1 MVTLRVPIVSLVLL
15 SAVASL
21 RADGQRPI
29 SFNRDIRPILSDRCY
44 LCHGPDEGT
53 READLRLDLRGDSA
67 LAALAPGHA
76 EMSEVVK
83 RIFSTDPDEVMPPPE
98 SHKSL
103 TPAERDTIRRWIDE
117 GAKYETHWAY
127 QPLERPAVPAVG
139 ESHPVDAFIV
149 AKLRAKGADL
159 SPEASPERL
168 LRRLSLDL
176 TGLPPTEAERAAFLA
191 DRAPGAYGGQVDR
204 LLASPRFGERMAV
217 WWLDVA
223 RFADTVGFH
232 GDQNQRIFPYRDY
245 VIDAFNANK
254 PFDRFT
260 TEQLAGDLLPDATP
274 EQRVATG
281 YNRLNMM
288 TREGGA
294 QPKEYLAK
302 YGAERVRSVSTA
314 WLGSTF
320 GCAECHDH
328 KFDPIPAR
336 DFYELQAFF
345 ADVKQ
350 WGVYHDYGYT
360 PNPELKGFS
369 NDHPFPPELLVESPY
384 LQTRD
389 REARAALLAYVDG
402 LAPATREPAFPAW
415 RAETQAWLA
424 SHADG
429 WAYPELSATRWIKPR
444 ALDEPPLER
453 APDGALQLGRATKSG
468 EYVRLVLKPAAGRV
482 ASLRVRLE
490 GVPYPVSAA
499 AGGFRIMEIEH
510 ASGERTTRASLHFAE
525 ANHRRPRYR
534 NGYELD
540 GVTYGWR
547 LPEADPGEPLESVWV
562 LSEPVDIR
570 EGDEL
575 RLRIGYDMA
584 GVVRVGVS
592 PLATLDPLDL
602 VNGRVRAALAA
613 ATDSATP
620 QTPARVAGA
629 ETAASSS
636 PTPRSPGIDGGTAQ
650 RLLLETWLA
659 SRTDDRT
666 RRDHLRAETARI
678 REMNGGKAWTLVTES
693 APPLEVRVL
702 PRGNW
707 QDESGPVVLPA
718 TPSFLPGRRE
728 STPERRLTRFN
739 LAEWLLSRDNPLTAR
754 TVANRLWMPFFGTAL
769 SAVVDDLGSQGE
781 PPSHPELLDWL
792 AVDFREG
799 GWDVKRF
806 VRLLVTSR
814 TYRQSTQHRPAL
826 REVDPANRLLAAQ
839 NPRRLDAEFARD
851 NALFVAG
858 LLDLRL
864 IGGPSARPY
873 QPAGHYAALQF
884 PDREYLNSEPDEQWR
899 RGVYMHWQ
907 RTFLHPMLVNFDA
920 PNRDECT
927 AQRSAS
933 NTPQQALTL
942 LNDPTFVEAARVFA
956 LRLLQGPA
964 ATDADRID
972 RAFVLAVGRAPAP
985 ADRERLLA
993 FLQAQERHYAANP
1006 DDAKRFLAAGVH
1018 RAPEADAL
1026 PAPALAAWT
1035 QLGRVLLNAQETI
1048 TRY

>member
-1 MVTLRVPIVSLVLL
+1 MLTLRVPIASLVLL
-15 SAVASL
+15 LTAASL
-21 RADGQRPI
+21 RAEVQRPL

-53 READLRLDLRGDSA
+53 READLRLDLRGESA
-67 LAALAPGHA
+67 LAVLSPGKA
-76 EMSEVVK
+76 EASEVVK
-83 RIFSTDPDEVMPPPE
+83 RIFSTDADEVMPPPE
-98 SHKSL
+98 SHKAL
-103 TPAERDTIRRWIDE
+103 TPAERDTIRRWVDE

-127 QPLERPAVPAVG
+127 QPLERPAVPTVG
-139 ESHPVDAFIV
+139 EAHPIDAFV
-149 AKLRAKGADL
+149 VEKLRAKGADL

-191 DRAPGAYGGQVDR
+191 DRAPGAYERQIDR

-294 QPKEYLAK
+294 QSKEYLAK

-384 LQTRD
+384 LQARD
-389 REARAALLAYVDG
+389 REARTALLAYVDG
-402 LAPATREPAFPAW
+402 LAPTTRDSGFAAW
-415 RAETQAWLA
+415 QAETQEWL
-424 SHADG
+424 SRHGEG
-429 WAYPELSATRWIKPR
+429 WAFPELSATRWIKPR

-453 APDGALQLGRATKSG
+453 DATGGLRLGRATKSG
-468 EYVRLVLKPAAGRV
+468 EHVRLVLKPEAGRI

-490 GVPYPVSAA
+490 GVPFPVRAD

-510 ASGERTTRASLHFAE
+510 ASGETTTRASVHFAE

-547 LPEADPGEPLESVWV
+547 LPESDPGETLESVWV
-562 LSEPVDIR
+562 LSEPLEVR
-570 EGDEL
+570 AGDEL
-575 RLRIGYDMA
+575 RLRIGYDIE
-584 GVVRVGVS
+584 GVARIGVS
-592 PLATLDPLDL
+592 PLAALDPRDL
-602 VNGRVRAALAA
+602 ANGRVLAALAA
-613 ATDSATP
+613 ADGASTAT
-620 QTPARVAGA
+620 T
-629 ETAASSS
+629 TAAAANARRAADAEGAS
-636 PTPRSPGIDGGTAQ
+636 A
-650 RLLLETWLA
+650 RLRLETWLV
-659 SRTDDRT
+659 SRTDDRA
-666 RRDHLRAETARI
+666 RRDHLRAEVARI
-678 REMNGGKAWTLVTES
+678 RSLNGGKAWTLVTES
-693 APPLEVRVL
+693 TPPLDVRVL

-707 QDESGPVVLPA
+707 LIETGEIMEPA
-718 TPSFLPGRRE
+718 IPAQFRPASRAV
-728 STPERRLTRFN
+728 SDRRLNRLD
-739 LAEWLLSRDNPLTAR
+739 LADWLVSPENPLTAR
-754 TVANRLWMPFFGTAL
+754 VVVNRFWRQFFGTGL
-769 SAVVDDLGSQGE
+769 SKVLDDFGAQGE
-781 PPSHPELLDWL
+781 PPRHPELLDWL
-792 AVDFREG
+792 AVEFRES
-799 GWDVKRF
+799 GWDVKHL
-806 VRLLVTSR
+806 VRLMVTSR
-814 TYRQSTQHRPAL
+814 TYRQTSSAS
-826 REVDPANRLLAAQ
+826 RELLARDPENRELARQ
-839 NPRRLDAEFARD
+839 GRWRIEAEMVRD
-851 NALFVAG
+851 SALQVSG
-858 LLDLRL
+858 LLVPR
-864 IGGPSARPY
+864 IGGPSVRPY
-873 QPAGHYAALQF
+873 QPDGYWENLNF
-884 PDREYLNSEPDEQWR
+884 PQRGYDASSGGDQYR
-899 RGVYMHWQ
+899 RGLYTWWQ
-907 RTFLHPMLVNFDA
+907 RSYVHPSMLAFDA
-920 PNRDECT
+920 ATREECAAERNR
-927 AQRSAS
+927 S
-933 NTPQQALTL
+933 NIPQQALVL
-942 LNDPTFVEAARVFA
+942 LNDPSYVEAARSFAARILREGSGDDTARLTWAWRQALARAPLDSELSA
-956 LRLLQGPA
+956 LR
-964 ATDADRID
+964 
-972 RAFVLAVGRAPAP
+972 
-985 ADRERLLA
+985 RLLETQRTA
-993 FLQAQERHYAANP
+993 F
-1006 DDAKRFLAAGVH
+1006 AKD
-1018 RAPEADAL
+1018 PEAAAQFTQTGKAPT
-1026 PAPALAAWT
+1026 PAGLDPVQWAAWT
-1035 QLGRVLLNAQETI
+1035 DVARALLNLHETI
-1048 TRY
+1048 TRS

>member
-191 DRAPGAYGGQVDR
+191 DRAPGAYERQVDR

-402 LAPATREPAFPAW
+402 FLRRRRANRRSRRGGRRRRRGWRATRTAGPIRSF
-415 RAETQAWLA
+415 R
-424 SHADG
+424 
-429 WAYPELSATRWIKPR
+429 R
-444 ALDEPPLER
+444 
-453 APDGALQLGRATKSG
+453 PDGSSPGRSTNLRWSG
-468 EYVRLVLKPAAGRV
+468 RRTAPCSSAGRR
-482 ASLRVRLE
+482 S
-490 GVPYPVSAA
+490 
-499 AGGFRIMEIEH
+499 
-510 ASGERTTRASLHFAE
+510 RAS
-525 ANHRRPRYR
+525 
-534 NGYELD
+534 
-540 GVTYGWR
+540 TSGW
-547 LPEADPGEPLESVWV
+547 
-562 LSEPVDIR
+562 
-570 EGDEL
+570 
-575 RLRIGYDMA
+575 
-584 GVVRVGVS
+584 
-592 PLATLDPLDL
+592 
-602 VNGRVRAALAA
+602 
-613 ATDSATP
+613 
-620 QTPARVAGA
+620 
-629 ETAASSS
+629 SSS
-636 PTPRSPGIDGGTAQ
+636 PPRDASPRSACAWKACRTPCRRRRGAFASWRSSTPRASGRRAPRCTSRRRTIGVRATATATNSTASPMDGACRRPTP
-650 RLLLETWLA
+650 A
-659 SRTDDRT
+659 SRWSPC
-666 RRDHLRAETARI
+666 
-678 REMNGGKAWTLVTES
+678 G
-693 APPLEVRVL
+693 
-702 PRGNW
+702 
-707 QDESGPVVLPA
+707 
-718 TPSFLPGRRE
+718 
-728 STPERRLTRFN
+728 
-739 LAEWLLSRDNPLTAR
+739 
-754 TVANRLWMPFFGTAL
+754 
-769 SAVVDDLGSQGE
+769 
-781 PPSHPELLDWL
+781 
-792 AVDFREG
+792 
-799 GWDVKRF
+799 
-806 VRLLVTSR
+806 
-814 TYRQSTQHRPAL
+814 
-826 REVDPANRLLAAQ
+826 
-839 NPRRLDAEFARD
+839 
-851 NALFVAG
+851 
-858 LLDLRL
+858 
-864 IGGPSARPY
+864 
-873 QPAGHYAALQF
+873 
-884 PDREYLNSEPDEQWR
+884 
-899 RGVYMHWQ
+899 
-907 RTFLHPMLVNFDA
+907 
-920 PNRDECT
+920 C
-927 AQRSAS
+927 
-933 NTPQQALTL
+933 
-942 LNDPTFVEAARVFA
+942 
-956 LRLLQGPA
+956 
-964 ATDADRID
+964 
-972 RAFVLAVGRAPAP
+972 
-985 ADRERLLA
+985 
-993 FLQAQERHYAANP
+993 
-1006 DDAKRFLAAGVH
+1006 
-1018 RAPEADAL
+1018 
-1026 PAPALAAWT
+1026 
-1035 QLGRVLLNAQETI
+1035 
-1048 TRY
+1048 

>member
-1 MVTLRVPIVSLVLL
+1 MVTLRLSIASLVLCL
-15 SAVASL
+15 TAASL
-21 RADGQRPI
+21 RAEAQRPL

-53 READLRLDLRGDSA
+53 READLRLDLRGESA
-67 LAALAPGHA
+67 LAVLSPGKA
-76 EMSEVVK
+76 EASEVVK
-83 RIFSTDPDEVMPPPE
+83 RIFSTDADEVMPPPE
-98 SHKSL
+98 SHKAL
-103 TPAERDTIRRWIDE
+103 TSAERDTIRRWIDE

-127 QPLERPAVPAVG
+127 QPLERPAVPTVG
-139 ESHPVDAFIV
+139 EAHPIDAFV
-149 AKLRAKGADL
+149 VQKLRAKGADL
-159 SPEASPERL
+159 SPEASRERL

-191 DRAPGAYGGQVDR
+191 DRAPGAYERQVDR

-260 TEQLAGDLLPDATP
+260 TEQLAGDLLPNATP

-294 QPKEYLAK
+294 QAKEYLAK

-328 KFDPIPAR
+328 KFDPIAAR

-350 WGVYHDYGYT
+350 WGIYHDYGYT

-384 LQTRD
+384 LQARD
-389 REARAALLAYVDG
+389 REARTALLAYLDG
-402 LAPATREPAFPAW
+402 LSPTTRDPAFAAW
-415 RAETQAWLA
+415 RAETQAWL
-424 SHADG
+424 SRHAEG
-429 WAYPELSATRWIKPR
+429 WAFPELSATRWIKPR

-453 APDGALQLGRATKSG
+453 DATGGLRLGRATKSG
-468 EYVRLVLKPAAGRV
+468 EYVRVVLKPAAGRI
-482 ASLRVRLE
+482 ASLRVRLD
-490 GVPYPVSAA
+490 GVPYPVRAD

-510 ASGERTTRASLHFAE
+510 ASGETTTRASLHFAE

-547 LPEADPGEPLESVWV
+547 LPELDPGEPLESVWV
-562 LSEPVDIR
+562 LSEPVEIR

-575 RLRIGYDMA
+575 RLRIGYDME
-584 GVVRVGVS
+584 GVARIGVS
-592 PLATLDPLDL
+592 PLAALDPRDL
-602 VNGRVRAALAA
+602 VNGRVSAALAA
-613 ATDSATP
+613 ADGASTAT
-620 QTPARVAGA
+620 T
-629 ETAASSS
+629 TAAAANARRAADAEWAWS
-636 PTPRSPGIDGGTAQ
+636 
-650 RLLLETWLA
+650 RLRLETWLV
-659 SRTDDRT
+659 SRTDDRA
-666 RRDHLRAETARI
+666 RRDHLRAEVARI
-678 REMNGGKAWTLVTES
+678 RSLNGGKAWTLVTES
-693 APPLEVRVL
+693 APPLPVRVL

-707 QDESGPVVLPA
+707 QDESGPLVLPA

-728 STPERRLTRFN
+728 STPEHRLTRLD

-754 TVANRLWMPFFGTAL
+754 TVANRLWLPFFGTAL

-781 PPSHPELLDWL
+781 LPSHPELLDWL
-792 AVDFREG
+792 AVEFREG

-814 TYRQSTQHRPAL
+814 TYRQSTQYRPDL

-839 NPRRLDAEFARD
+839 NPRRLDAEFVRD

-858 LLDLRL
+858 LLDLSR

-884 PDREYLNSEPDEQWR
+884 PDREYINSEPDEQWR

-956 LRLLQGPA
+956 LRLLESP
-964 ATDADRID
+964 TTNDAERVD
-972 RAFVLAVGRAPAP
+972 RAFVLAVGRTPAV
-985 ADRERLLA
+985 ADRERLLT
-993 FLQAQERHYAANP
+993 FLKAQQEHYAANP
-1006 DDAKRFLAAGVH
+1006 DEAKRVLAVGLH
-1018 RAPEADAL
+1018 RT
-1026 PAPALAAWT
+1026 PAAESIPASTLAAWT

>member
-1 MVTLRVPIVSLVLL
+1 MVTLRAPIVSLVLL

-29 SFNRDIRPILSDRCY
+29 SFNRDIRPILADRCY

-53 READLRLDLRGDSA
+53 READLRLDRRGDSA
-67 LAALAPGHA
+67 LAVLAPGKA
-76 EMSEVVK
+76 EASEVVK
-83 RIFSTDPDEVMPPPE
+83 RIFSIDPDEVMPPPE
-98 SHKSL
+98 SHKTL
-103 TPAERDTIRRWIDE
+103 TSSERDTIRRWIDQ
-117 GAKYETHWAY
+117 GATYETHWAY
-127 QPLERPAVPAVG
+127 QPLERPAIPAIG
-139 ESHPVDAFIV
+139 EPHPVDAFIL
-149 AKLRAKGADL
+149 AKLRTKGADF

-176 TGLPPTEAERAAFLA
+176 TGLPPTEEERATFLA
-191 DRAPGAYGGQVDR
+191 DRAPGAYERQVDR

-223 RFADTVGFH
+223 RFADSVGFH

-294 QPKEYLAK
+294 QSKEYLAK

-350 WGVYHDYGYT
+350 WGVYHDYSYT

-369 NDHPFPPELLVESPY
+369 NDHPFPPELLVESLY
-384 LQTRD
+384 LQVRD

-402 LAPATREPAFPAW
+402 LAPATQDPAFTAW
-415 RAETQAWLA
+415 RTDAQTWLA
-424 SHADG
+424 QHTDG

-453 APDGALQLGRATKSG
+453 TPDGALQLGRATKSG
-468 EYVRLVLKPAAGRV
+468 EYVRLVLKPVAGRV
-482 ASLRVRLE
+482 ASLRVHLE
-490 GVPYPVSAA
+490 GVPYPVPAE

-510 ASGERTTRASLHFAE
+510 ASGDQTKRATLHFAE
-525 ANHRRPRYR
+525 ANHHRARYR

-562 LSEPVDIR
+562 LSEPLDIR

-584 GVVRVGVS
+584 GVARIGVS
-592 PLATLDPLDL
+592 PLATLAPLDL
-602 VNGRVRAALAA
+602 INGRLRAAFATS
-613 ATDSATP
+613 TDS
-620 QTPARVAGA
+620 VH
-629 ETAASSS
+629 
-636 PTPRSPGIDGGTAQ
+636 PRSAAQSQPERAPERIPRLPKIDDEVAR
-650 RLLLETWLA
+650 RLLLETWLV
-659 SRTDDRT
+659 SRADDRA
-666 RRDHLRAETARI
+666 RRDHLRAAMAQI
-678 REMNGGKAWTLVTES
+678 RELNGGKAWTLVTES
-693 APPLEVRVL
+693 ASPLEVRVL

-707 QDESGPVVLPA
+707 QDQSGPVVLPA

-728 STPERRLTRFN
+728 STPERRLTRLD

-792 AVDFREG
+792 AVEFREG

-814 TYRQSTQHRPAL
+814 TYRQSTQHRPDL

-839 NPRRLDAEFARD
+839 NPRRLDAEFVRD

-884 PDREYLNSEPDEQWR
+884 PDREYLNSEPEEQWR

-956 LRLLQGPA
+956 LRLLRGPA
-964 ATDADRID
+964 AGDADRID

-985 ADRERLLA
+985 ADRARLLA
-993 FLQAQERHYAANP
+993 FLQAQERHYAANL
-1006 DDAKRFLAAGVH
+1006 DDAKRFLAIGVH
-1018 RAPEADAL
+1018 RSPEADAL
-1026 PAPALAAWT
+1026 PAATLAAWT
-1035 QLGRVLLNAQETI
+1035 QLARVLLNAQETI

>member
-1 MVTLRVPIVSLVLL
+1 MVILRVPIVSLVLL

-21 RADGQRPI
+21 RADGQRPL

-53 READLRLDLRGDSA
+53 READLRLDLRGESA
-67 LAALAPGHA
+67 LAALAPGQA
-76 EMSEVVK
+76 GTSEVVK

-98 SHKSL
+98 SHKAL

-139 ESHPVDAFIV
+139 EPHPVDAFVV
-149 AKLRAKGADL
+149 AKLRANGADL

-176 TGLPPTEAERAAFLA
+176 TGLPPTEAEREAFLA
-191 DRAPGAYGGQVDR
+191 DRAPGAYERQVDR

-260 TEQLAGDLLPDATP
+260 TEQLAGDLLPNATA

-389 REARAALLAYVDG
+389 REARTALLAYVDG
-402 LAPATREPAFPAW
+402 LAPATREPAFAAW

-429 WAYPELSATRWIKPR
+429 WAFPELSATRWIKPR

-468 EYVRLVLKPAAGRV
+468 EYVRVVLKPAAGRV

-490 GVPYPVSAA
+490 GVPFPVPAN

-510 ASGERTTRASLHFAE
+510 VSGDRTTSASLHFAE

-540 GVTYGWR
+540 GVTHGWR
-547 LPEADPGEPLESVWV
+547 LPESDPGEPLESVWI
-562 LSEPVDIR
+562 LGEPLELR

-584 GVVRVGVS
+584 GVARIGVS
-592 PLATLDPLDL
+592 PLATLAPLDL
-602 VNGRVRAALAA
+602 VNGQLRAALAA

-620 QTPARVAGA
+620 RTPARGAGA
-629 ETAASSS
+629 ETAAAAS
-636 PTPRSPGIDGGTAQ
+636 PTPRSPAIDGGTAR

-659 SRTDDRT
+659 SRSDDRV

-678 REMNGGKAWTLVTES
+678 RGLNGGKAWTLVTES
-693 APPLEVRVL
+693 ASPLEIRVL

-707 QDESGPVVLPA
+707 QDETGPVVLPA

-728 STPERRLTRFN
+728 STPEHRLTRLD

-754 TVANRLWMPFFGTAL
+754 TVANRLWLPFFGTAL

-792 AVDFREG
+792 AVEFREG

-814 TYRQSTQHRPAL
+814 TYRQSTQHRPEL
-826 REVDPANRLLAAQ
+826 READPANRLLAAQ
-839 NPRRLDAEFARD
+839 NPRRLDAEFVRD

-864 IGGPSARPY
+864 LGGPSARPY

-964 ATDADRID
+964 VPDAERID
-972 RAFVLAVGRAPAP
+972 RAFVLAVGRTPAP

-1006 DDAKRFLAAGVH
+1006 DDAKRFLAVGLH
-1018 RAPEADAL
+1018 RAPAAESL
-1026 PAPALAAWT
+1026 PAPTLAAWT

>member
-1 MVTLRVPIVSLVLL
+1 MLTLRVPIASLTLL
-15 SAVASL
+15 LTAVSL
-21 RADGQRPI
+21 RAEEQR
-29 SFNRDIRPILSDRCY
+29 SLTFNRDIRPILSDRCY

-53 READLRLDLRGDSA
+53 READLRLDLRGESA
-67 LAALAPGHA
+67 LAVLSPGKA
-76 EMSEVVK
+76 EASEVVK
-83 RIFSTDPDEVMPPPE
+83 RIFSTDADEVMPPPE
-98 SHKSL
+98 SHKAL
-103 TPAERDTIRRWIDE
+103 TPAERDTIRRWVDE
-117 GAKYETHWAY
+117 GAKYESHWAY
-127 QPLERPAVPAVG
+127 QPLERPAVPTVG
-139 ESHPVDAFIV
+139 EAHPIDAFV
-149 AKLRAKGADL
+149 VEKLRAKGADL

-191 DRAPGAYGGQVDR
+191 DRAPGAYERQVDR

-294 QPKEYLAK
+294 QSKEYLAK

-384 LQTRD
+384 LQARD
-389 REARAALLAYVDG
+389 REARTALLAYLDG
-402 LAPATREPAFPAW
+402 LSPTTRDPVFVAW
-415 RAETQAWLA
+415 QAETQAWLA
-424 SHADG
+424 RHGEG
-429 WAYPELSATRWIKPR
+429 WAFPELSATRWIKPR

-453 APDGALQLGRATKSG
+453 DATGGLRLGRATKSG
-468 EYVRLVLKPAAGRV
+468 EHVRLVLKPEAGRI

-490 GVPYPVSAA
+490 GVPFPVRAD
-499 AGGFRIMEIEH
+499 AGGFRIMEIEY
-510 ASGERTTRASLHFAE
+510 ASGETTTRASVHFAE

-547 LPEADPGEPLESVWV
+547 LPESDPGETLESVWV
-562 LSEPVDIR
+562 LSEPLEVR
-570 EGDEL
+570 AGDEL
-575 RLRIGYDMA
+575 RLRIGYDIE
-584 GVVRVGVS
+584 GVARIGVS
-592 PLATLDPLDL
+592 PLAALDPRDL
-602 VNGRVRAALAA
+602 ANGRVLAALATA
-613 ATDSATP
+613 DGASTATT
-620 QTPARVAGA
+620 
-629 ETAASSS
+629 TAAAANARRAADAEGAS
-636 PTPRSPGIDGGTAQ
+636 A
-650 RLLLETWLA
+650 RLRLETWLV
-659 SRTDDRT
+659 SRTDDRA
-666 RRDHLRAETARI
+666 RRDHLRAEVARI
-678 REMNGGKAWTLVTES
+678 RSLNGGKAWTLVTES
-693 APPLEVRVL
+693 APPLDVRVL

-707 QDESGPVVLPA
+707 QDESGPLVLPA

-728 STPERRLTRFN
+728 STPERRLTRLD

-754 TVANRLWMPFFGTAL
+754 TVANRLWLPFYGTAL

-781 PPSHPELLDWL
+781 LPSHPELLDWL
-792 AVDFREG
+792 AVEFREG

-814 TYRQSTQHRPAL
+814 TYRQSTQYRPEW
-826 REVDPANRLLAAQ
+826 READPANRLLAAQ
-839 NPRRLDAEFARD
+839 NPRRLDAEFVRD

-858 LLDLRL
+858 LLDVSL

-956 LRLLQGPA
+956 LRLLESPA
-964 ATDADRID
+964 ANDAERVD
-972 RAFVLAVGRAPAP
+972 RAFVLAVGRTPAA
-985 ADRERLLA
+985 ADRERLLT
-993 FLQAQERHYAANP
+993 FLKAQQEHYAANP
-1006 DDAKRFLAAGVH
+1006 DEAKRVLAVGLH
-1018 RAPEADAL
+1018 RAPAADSI
-1026 PAPALAAWT
+1026 PASTQAAWT